1 VTGRIHPSA
10 VVDPG
15 ARIAAG
21 VEIGPFSVIG
31 PGVSIGEGCR
41 LGPHVVLE
49 RQVTV
54 GRNVSIGAGSVLGSA
69 PQDVKYAEESSVV
82 EVGDGTVIREYT
94 TINRG
99 TAASGATI
107 VGRNCFLMT
116 YVHIAHD
123 CRVGDGVTIA
133 NATQLS
139 GHVTIEDGANLSGLI
154 AVHQFVTIGTHAFIG
169 GASRIPQDIPPYVKA
184 VGNPVKLYGLNTIGL
199 QRAGYSGQAIN
210 SLKRAYRLLFNS
222 TMPRAEALEVLEAD
236 AAATPEVRRL
246 VDFLSG
252 ARRGI
257 PA

>member
-1 VTGRIHPSA
+1 MTEGIHPSA
-10 VVDPG
+10 VIDPG

-21 VEIGPFSVIG
+21 VEVGPFSVIG

-49 RQVTV
+49 RQVRL
-54 GRNVSIGAGSVLGSA
+54 GRDVSIGAGSVLGSA
-69 PQDVKYAEESSVV
+69 PQDVKYAGESSVV

-99 TAASGATI
+99 TAASGATV

-154 AVHQFVTIGTHAFIG
+154 AVHQFVTIGTHAFVG

-199 QRAGYSGQAIN
+199 QRAGYSGDAIS

-222 TMPRAEALEVLEAD
+222 SVPRAEALEVLETD
-236 AAATPEVRRL
+236 AVATPEVRRL
-246 VDFLSG
+246 VDFLNG